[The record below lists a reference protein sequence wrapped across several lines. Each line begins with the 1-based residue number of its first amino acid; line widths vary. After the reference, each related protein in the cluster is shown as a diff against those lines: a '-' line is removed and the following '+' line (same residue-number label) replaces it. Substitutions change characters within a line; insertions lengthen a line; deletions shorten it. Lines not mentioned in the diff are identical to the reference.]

1 MNSVANLLV
10 EDGDSRQYVRRAERV
25 SKHLLC
31 VVVVVGEEER
41 VTRVLSLD
49 GGDGDDRGI
58 TGSNSGGTGEE
69 GAEGRRGRES
79 REASSSRV

>member
-1 MNSVANLLV
+1 MAKLLV

-31 VVVVVGEEER
+31 VVAVVGGKEER

-49 GGDGDDRGI
+49 DCGGDDGGI
-58 TGSNSGGTGEE
+58 TGINSRGTGEE
-69 GAEGRRGRES
+69 GAEGRRERERKQVS
-79 REASSSRV
+79 VEQ